1 MTNFLNLAIAETTVE
16 PLDIDEVMA
25 NLFIDLD
32 LNDTADDD
40 LISVDLISVPGL
52 VDDIGYLGDCEDI
65 INNWTDLQSAPNYV
79 RTDLQS
85 APNYVRTD
93 LQSAPNYVR
102 TCGE

>member
-1 MTNFLNLAIAETTVE
+1 MEDMMTNFLNLAIVETTVE
-16 PLDIDEVMA
+16 PLDIDEVIV

-40 LISVDLISVPGL
+40 LISVPGL
-52 VDDIGYLGDCEDI
+52 VDDVGYLGDCEDI

-102 TCGE
+102 NCGE

>member
-1 MTNFLNLAIAETTVE
+1 MEDMMTNFLNLAIVETTVE
-16 PLDIDEVMA
+16 PLDIDEVIV

-40 LISVDLISVPGL
+40 LISVPGL
-52 VDDIGYLGDCEDI
+52 VDDVGYLGDCEDI

-85 APNYVRTD
+85 APNYVR
-93 LQSAPNYVR
+93 N
-102 TCGE
+102 CGE

>member
-1 MTNFLNLAIAETTVE
+1 MMTNFLNLAIVETTVE
-16 PLDIDEVMA
+16 PLDIDEVIV

-40 LISVDLISVPGL
+40 LISVPGL
-52 VDDIGYLGDCEDI
+52 VDDVGYLGDCEDI

-102 TCGE
+102 NCGE

>member
-1 MTNFLNLAIAETTVE
+1 MTNFLNLAIVETTVE

-25 NLFIDLD
+25 NLFIDLLD

-40 LISVDLISVPGL
+40 FDDLISVPGL

-85 APNYVRTD
+85 APNYVR
-93 LQSAPNYVR
+93 N
-102 TCGE
+102 CGE